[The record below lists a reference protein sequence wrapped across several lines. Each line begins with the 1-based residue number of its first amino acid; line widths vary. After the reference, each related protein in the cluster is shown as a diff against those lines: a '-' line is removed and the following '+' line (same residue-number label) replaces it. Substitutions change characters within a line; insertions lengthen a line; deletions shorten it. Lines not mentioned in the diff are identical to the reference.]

1 MRKLFASLCASS
13 LLALGLVS
21 TGAAQQQADGLVV
34 VQLNNIDV
42 HIEDAVDLNVA
53 AGLAAT
59 LCDVEVGPLSL
70 AILGQAVAV
79 DRSGRERTICTTESG
94 PVTIENN

>member
-42 HIEDAVDLNVA
+42 HVEDAVDLNVA

-79 DRSGRERTICTTESG
+79 DRSGRERTICRTESG